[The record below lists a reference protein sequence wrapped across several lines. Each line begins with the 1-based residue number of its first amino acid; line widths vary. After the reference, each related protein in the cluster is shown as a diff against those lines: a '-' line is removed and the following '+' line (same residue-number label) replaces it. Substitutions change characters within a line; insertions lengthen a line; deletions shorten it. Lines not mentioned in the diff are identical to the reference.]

1 MTKHN
6 TDQSAS
12 GTTGKFPEPR
22 GWAMGWVFGQSAA
35 HSPTESELPDGH
47 EAGEKF
53 AEPRGWALK
62 WDGFAL
68 SEADKR

>member
-1 MTKHN
+1 MADNN
-6 TDQSAS
+6 TGNSTGS
-12 GTTGKFPEPR
+12 TGKFPEPR
-22 GWAMGWVFGQSAA
+22 GWAVGWVFDQAEA
-35 HSPTESELPDGH
+35 HPPAESELPDGP